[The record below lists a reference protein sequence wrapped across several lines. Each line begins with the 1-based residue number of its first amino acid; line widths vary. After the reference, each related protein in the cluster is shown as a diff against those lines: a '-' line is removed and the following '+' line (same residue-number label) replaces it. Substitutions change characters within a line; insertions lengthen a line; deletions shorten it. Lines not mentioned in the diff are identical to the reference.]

1 MVKPV
6 KTLIGID
13 SGWSGAIAIL
23 DLDTAEIDV
32 FDCPNTEQSIYKLLQ
47 SIVKKR
53 KGKKIF
59 VRLERVHAAPLFGA
73 RGNFRLGENFMAWKL
88 ALHVLG
94 IPFETITPATWQKI
108 TSHEQGKT
116 TKEKT
121 WRYVRQ
127 CLPELNDK
135 LGNTV
140 PTKTSREAN
149 RADALGILLSL
160 EKDLKG

>member
-1 MVKPV
+1 MDIPKL
-6 KTLIGID
+6 LIGID
-13 SGWSGAIAIL
+13 PGWSGAIAYL
-23 DLDTAEIDV
+23 DLIKDEIDV
-32 FDCPNTEQSIYKLLQ
+32 FDSPNTEQGIYKFLHN
-47 SIVKKR
+47 IVKKR
-53 KGKKIF
+53 KTMGIYAR
-59 VRLERVHAAPLFGA
+59 VERVHAAPLFGA
-73 RGNFRLGENFMAWKL
+73 KGNFRLGENFMAWKL

-94 IPFETITPATWQKI
+94 ISYETITPATWQKI

-121 WRYVRQ
+121 WRYIRQ
-127 CLPELNDK
+127 RLPELNDK

-140 PTKTSREAN
+140 PTKTSRAAN

>member
-1 MVKPV
+1 MITPI

-13 SGWSGAIAIL
+13 PGWSGAIAFL
-23 DLDTAEIDV
+23 DLVKNEIDV
-32 FDCPNTEQSIYKLLQ
+32 LDCPNTEGGIYRLLDRLNR
-47 SIVKKR
+47 INDKFTK
-53 KGKKIF
+53 
-59 VRLERVHAAPLFGA
+59 VRLERVHAAPKFGA
-73 RGNFRLGENFMAWKL
+73 KGNFRLGENYMAWKL
-88 ALHVLG
+88 ALG
-94 IPFETITPATWQKI
+94 ILEISYETITPAVWQKI
-108 TSHEQGKT
+108 ASHEQGKT

-140 PTKTSREAN
+140 PSKTSRAAN